1 MDNGGSPSAS
11 PTTTAATSPTT
22 TPAFVDR
29 GTCNGLSPGDVMI
42 TAFNSDNPDAV
53 AIVALN
59 EIAAGATLFM
69 TDNAWTGSAF
79 RTNEGTLKVRDHIM
93 P

>member
-1 MDNGGSPSAS
+1 
-11 PTTTAATSPTT
+11 
-22 TPAFVDR
+22 
-29 GTCNGLSPGDVMI
+29 MI